1 VTVRPID
8 NTSDRDRSAWARL
21 RLQLFDD
28 LDPAFNEADMEAFVN
43 RTEQQVFLAFTD
55 NAEAAGFAEVALRN
69 LVDGCLTSPVGYL
82 EAIYVAPKGRGAG
95 LGRKLLNATIAWAR
109 AQCCTEFAADSDLK
123 DESAQRFHL
132 AMGMKETLRIVQFRR
147 EI

>member
-1 VTVRPID
+1 MTVRPIE

-28 LDPAFNEADMEAFVN
+28 LDPAFNEADMTAFSE
-43 RTEQQVFLAFTD
+43 RMEQQVFLAFGP
-55 NAEAAGFAEVALRN
+55 NEEALGFAEVALCN

-82 EAIYVAPKGRGAG
+82 EAIYVSPEGRGMG
-95 LGRKLLNATIAWAR
+95 LGRKLLNPTIAWAR
-109 AQCCTEFAADSDLK
+109 AQGCTEFATDSDLK